1 MKLLLVLLALG
12 VRQGHGLDIMKI
24 LTGFY
29 HPEALQAVPD
39 LDQILN
45 EHSFRF
51 FEDGKHILESMR
63 PESIRK
69 MIGHVMHLIKHQR
82 ASDLEGFSSTFLSL
96 VAEWMHAAN
105 DGNQPKLRHIRKEL
119 MNLFKKYKGV
129 AIDVLK
135 QALNEIWSSLTNYE
149 KSIVLNRLKWREVVY
164 F

>member
-1 MKLLLVLLALG
+1 MKSDTQSRPTDEIYGEVSYGLLARIVALLGFVTMKLLLVLLALG

-69 MIGHVMHLIKHQR
+69 MIGHVML
-82 ASDLEGFSSTFLSL
+82 
-96 VAEWMHAAN
+96 
-105 DGNQPKLRHIRKEL
+105 
-119 MNLFKKYKGV
+119 
-129 AIDVLK
+129 
-135 QALNEIWSSLTNYE
+135 
-149 KSIVLNRLKWREVVY
+149 
-164 F
+164 